1 MLQVDPRQPRE
12 KPSAM
17 KVLVMTVGVIVALV
31 LLGYFFGGK

>member
-1 MLQVDPRQPRE
+1 
-12 KPSAM
+12 M